1 MLNTKKMFTEHLL
14 TLVLTLSLLRVDPEN
29 YLDLQLGG
37 GRLAGGVGDGD
48 WQLELLAAPHY
59 SNRSYVS
66 RKFLPPII
74 EDLSRFEQPFIEQ
87 NYRGLQTY
95 LLNIQANEN
104 SSASAG
110 TGGVGSGGAIA
121 EERPSSP
128 LPPAG
133 ANALPAAHNVTVPPV
148 IATMMSGFD
157 VDAED
162 IFLNGNLFEES
173 TSVLEQNLADLNDYS
188 TIMFENPVTKF
199 DPDAAVPDIED
210 TIERARSLVASS
222 ASGVTIK
229 QEPEEEGATAT
240 TSTSLA
246 PDAKRVPVGLA
257 LNQTFKR
264 EDTADEEGVVKD
276 ASLALNHSDRMSTQR
291 KHLVSTDLDSETE
304 EDEKK
309 VLLSLAADAAL
320 VVAVASA
327 RSLALP
333 HQEMDLIEVLWKQD
347 VDLGFTLTNA
357 PATSA
362 TAGTRA
368 TANAAGAEATT
379 KPDSEDD
386 LEKLKAL
393 LEIKNDKN
401 ADTDKQLDAT
411 DDGSLVDPWAG
422 LSYTIDTETG
432 EYVLNSSDI
441 DNSLPPPLA
450 DLFLEQELTLPDLG
464 GTVEDTIAEIKSN
477 DRDGIQQHQQQDREI
492 AEVHRIEQ
500 ELQVS
505 VDDLYLSSASTS
517 STSGGHSSS
526 ALSETEADLV
536 ASTIAVNGGG
546 DADDDDP
553 NVTAAAAAVAS
564 SSSASEENLDAPAT
578 DELEDLLCDMMIQT
592 SSHFQHSRQNT
603 QGYGHGMSSFR
614 QTTTGAGGYH
624 HHHHHH
630 HHHHQ
635 QSRVPLTRAVSM
647 EQRWQDLANL
657 LSFPPGMGVGM
668 GVADMPPAHP
678 SHAHPH
684 YPAHYPSY
692 QPSGGLGPQH
702 GQYHHPAVLQN
713 ASLADIAPAQP
724 HYGANLGSAVATSMH
739 LTNSTS
745 ETDAGSS
752 GYKMDPEMMYYSN
765 ASTSE
770 MNHTDGFLNSILNDE
785 DLQLMDIAVNEG
797 MYTMR
802 MLEHNG
808 TGGGASNNSSM
819 LGVSAASNLMNHSGA
834 GAAGAAIGGGH
845 HHLSLMAGS
854 TGGAIG
860 GGNHLHSAMNVS
872 ALVSGS
878 SVTTGSSGASAS
890 SGAGGAGAVGQTTVP
905 GSNGGPL
912 AGSGTPGDR
921 LDASSDSAVSSMGS
935 ERVPSLSDGEW
946 GDGGSD
952 SAQEYHHGTKY
963 GGPFDYSYNQTASG
977 GPGNRM
983 GEPHGSRQAPLVAQK
998 KQHMFAKRYFEEQN
1012 TTIPAIHPSPGGPNG
1027 GANATNGSGSLDG
1040 TGSGGGG
1047 GGGPTGGGILPPATI
1062 KYEYDYMNV
1071 LGAGAAPSAIGAQL
1085 EATTKQEDQHQL
1097 HHHNGTGQPHHEAS
1111 TVAAAAAAAAA
1122 LTDMKYSY
1130 GIEFQRNHH
1139 ATPGAMGRNGTLQPQ
1154 DMIHH
1159 NHTYTLPYAATAGTN
1174 HPGTKSQTRDKS
1186 RSLSSAARKAEEEH
1200 LTRDEKRARALQIP
1214 IPVHDIINLPM
1225 DEFNERLSKYDLSET
1240 QLSLIRDI
1248 RRRGKNKVAAQ
1259 NCRKRKLDQIVTLA
1273 DEVKDMK
1280 MRKERL
1286 LRDREMVLSEHKKIR
1301 DKFSVL
1307 YRHVFQNLRD
1317 ADGNPYSQEHYSL
1330 QQSADGA
1337 VVLVPRSSER
1347 PTQSNGQLNGV
1358 GSSGTT
1364 GLHHSHHSLHHP
1376 HAHLHHHQQ
1385 HQQQQQQHLHHSLT
1399 HHLPHHSLVGGGGGA
1414 TAAIS
1419 AGGASVSAMN
1429 GGVTSNG
1436 IASNHGSSSA
1446 TSSSNSSNST
1456 VAGGITSNTSSL
1468 TGSAV
1473 TGVVNQRSKE

>member
-1 MLNTKKMFTEHLL
+1 MADF
-14 TLVLTLSLLRVDPEN
+14 
-29 YLDLQLGG
+29 DLPRMQ
-37 GRLAGGVGDGD
+37 
-48 WQLELLAAPHY
+48 
-59 SNRSYVS
+59 
-66 RKFLPPII
+66 
-74 EDLSRFEQPFIEQ
+74 
-87 NYRGLQTY
+87 
-95 LLNIQANEN
+95 
-104 SSASAG
+104 
-110 TGGVGSGGAIA
+110 
-121 EERPSSP
+121 
-128 LPPAG
+128 
-133 ANALPAAHNVTVPPV
+133 
-148 IATMMSGFD
+148 
-157 VDAED
+157 
-162 IFLNGNLFEES
+162 
-173 TSVLEQNLADLNDYS
+173 
-188 TIMFENPVTKF
+188 
-199 DPDAAVPDIED
+199 
-210 TIERARSLVASS
+210 
-222 ASGVTIK
+222 
-229 QEPEEEGATAT
+229 
-240 TSTSLA
+240 SLA
-246 PDAKRVPVGLA
+246 PD
-257 LNQTFKR
+257 
-264 EDTADEEGVVKD
+264 
-276 ASLALNHSDRMSTQR
+276 H
-291 KHLVSTDLDSETE
+291 DLMLTMP
-304 EDEKK
+304 
-309 VLLSLAADAAL
+309 
-320 VVAVASA
+320 SA
-327 RSLALP
+327 RQIASH

-357 PATSA
+357 PATSIA
-362 TAGTRA
+362 AGTRA
-368 TANAAGAEATT
+368 TANAGAEATT

-477 DRDGIQQHQQQDREI
+477 DSDGSQQQEDRAI

-505 VDDLYLSSASTS
+505 VDDLYLSSASA
-517 STSGGHSSS
+517 STTAH
-526 ALSETEADLV
+526 SETETDLP
-536 ASTIAVNGGG
+536 ATISSA
-546 DADDDDP
+546 ATRDDP
-553 NVTAAAAAVAS
+553 IAACSAS
-564 SSSASEENLDAPAT
+564 SEDNLDAPAT

-668 GVADMPPAHP
+668 GVADMPPSHP

-834 GAAGAAIGGGH
+834 GGAAIGGGH

-878 SVTTGSSGASAS
+878 SVTSAS
-890 SGAGGAGAVGQTTVP
+890 SGVSASSGGGGGAGQTTVP
-905 GSNGGPL
+905 GSTGGPL

-1012 TTIPAIHPSPGGPNG
+1012 TTIPAIHPSPGGPNAG
-1027 GANATNGSGSLDG
+1027 TNSTNGASGNLDG
-1040 TGSGGGG
+1040 TGGGGG
-1047 GGGPTGGGILPPATI
+1047 GGGPTGGGILPPAAI

-1071 LGAGAAPSAIGAQL
+1071 LGVAVAPSALGAQL
-1085 EATTKQEDQHQL
+1085 EATATKQEDQHQL
-1097 HHHNGTGQPHHEAS
+1097 HHHNGTGQQPHHEAS
-1111 TVAAAAAAAAA
+1111 TVAATAAAAAA

-1159 NHTYTLPYAATAGTN
+1159 NHTYTLPYAATAGSN
-1174 HPGTKSQTRDKS
+1174 HQGAKPQTRDKS
-1186 RSLSSAARKAEEEH
+1186 RSLSAAARKAEEEH

-1286 LRDREMVLSEHKKIR
+1286 LREREMVLSEHKKIR

-1347 PTQSNGQLNGV
+1347 PSQSNGQLNGA

-1364 GLHHSHHSLHHP
+1364 GYHSLHHP

-1385 HQQQQQQHLHHSLT
+1385 QQQQQQQHLHHSLA
-1399 HHLPHHSLVGGGGGA
+1399 HHLPHHSLGGGGGGA
-1414 TAAIS
+1414 GTIT
-1419 AGGASVSAMN
+1419 AGGPSVSAMN
-1429 GGVTSNG
+1429 GGATSN
-1436 IASNHGSSSA
+1436 HSSSNG
-1446 TSSSNSSNST
+1446 TSSNNSSNS
-1456 VAGGITSNTSSL
+1456 AGGITSNTSSL
-1468 TGSAV
+1468 TTGSPV